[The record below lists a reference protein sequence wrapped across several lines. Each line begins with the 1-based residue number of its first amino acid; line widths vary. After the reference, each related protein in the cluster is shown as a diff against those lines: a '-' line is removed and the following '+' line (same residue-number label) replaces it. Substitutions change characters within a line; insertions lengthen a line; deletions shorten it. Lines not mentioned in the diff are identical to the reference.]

1 MSLLMDALKRAEKE
15 KKKAAGNLS
24 EGLPSIS
31 DEHLTGLEPLPR
43 EDDTDLAVPPSIAE
57 NNTSAVVAITSEP
70 PDDDLDRSQSVNA
83 ALSSNRP
90 RRSSSTR
97 SFEPSP
103 SADTSPTRVTAHT
116 VFTVSQRSSRPRLV
130 RLGVLA
136 IMVLGFSLIAIWFS
150 LHPSMPLAQH
160 TPTSLPTVDP
170 PSGPQSPVDSAPD
183 PAQEQ
188 PAASTAM
195 AAAPTQPLIETLE
208 STASGQDTPVIL
220 EAESQPTEQSTSVRE
235 GSELPRDEA
244 VPVPSTAREKPWVKR
259 SARAGAKLPEIG
271 PGISDMM
278 RVEPSA
284 IKITKSRAKDLINPK
299 ITYAYQSFRAGNYSQ
314 AEAFYRSVLYRHPDN
329 RDALLGVAAMAVR
342 RGRLHEAQRYYRRL
356 LNLNPRDSVAM
367 AALFNLQRT
376 APGEI
381 SESQIKL
388 LLDREP
394 NAPHLHFSLGN
405 LYARQARWA
414 EAEQSYFQAYGHDSQ
429 NPDYVFNLAVSLD
442 QLGQTETALN
452 YYRKALELADRQPV
466 NFNTSEILARI
477 RSLSHAA
484 NTR

>member
-15 KKKAAGNLS
+15 KKKAAGSLS
-24 EGLPSIS
+24 EESSSIS
-31 DEHLTGLEPLPR
+31 DEHLTGLESLPR
-43 EDDTDLAVPPSIAE
+43 EDETDLAAPSSIAE
-57 NNTSAVVAITSEP
+57 NNNSAVVAIASEP
-70 PDDDLDRSQSVNA
+70 PNDDLDRSQSVNA

-97 SFEPSP
+97 SFESSP

-130 RLGVLA
+130 RLSVLT
-136 IMVLGFSLIAIWFS
+136 IMVLGFSLIAVWFS

-160 TPTSLPTVDP
+160 TPTPLPTVDP
-170 PSGPQSPVDSAPD
+170 PSGPQSPVDPALD

-195 AAAPTQPLIETLE
+195 AAAPTQPLIETPE
-208 STASGQDTPVIL
+208 STASGQDNPVIL
-220 EAESQPTEQSTSVRE
+220 EAEPQPTEQSTSVRE
-235 GSELPRDEA
+235 GSELPGNEA
-244 VPVPSTAREKPWVKR
+244 APVPSTSREKPWVKK
-259 SARAGAKLPEIG
+259 SAQAGATLPQVG

-278 RVEPSA
+278 RVEPRA

-299 ITYAYQSFRAGNYSQ
+299 ITYAYQAFRAGNYSQ

-329 RDALLGVAAMAVR
+329 RDALLGVAAMAVH
-342 RGRLHEAQRYYRRL
+342 RGRIPEAQRYYRRL

-414 EAEQSYFQAYGHDSQ
+414 EAEQSYFQAYNHDSQ

-452 YYRKALELADRQPV
+452 YYRKALALADRQPV
-466 NFNTSEILARI
+466 NFNTSAILARI
-477 RSLSHAA
+477 RSLSQFVS
-484 NTR
+484 TR

>member
-15 KKKAAGNLS
+15 KKKAAGSLS
-24 EGLPSIS
+24 EGPSSIS
-31 DEHLTGLEPLPR
+31 DEHLTGLEPLPG
-43 EDDTDLAVPPSIAE
+43 EDETDLAAPPSIAE
-57 NNTSAVVAITSEP
+57 NNTAAVVAVTSEP
-70 PDDDLDRSQSVNA
+70 PNDDLDRSQSVNA

-90 RRSSSTR
+90 RRSSLTP
-97 SFEPSP
+97 SFESSP
-103 SADTSPTRVTAHT
+103 SAGTSPTRVTAHT
-116 VFTVSQRSSRPRLV
+116 VFTVSQRSSRLRLV

-136 IMVLGFSLIAIWFS
+136 IMVLGFSLIAVWFS
-150 LHPSMPLAQH
+150 LHLNMPLAQH
-160 TPTSLPTVDP
+160 TPTPLPTVDP
-170 PSGPQSPVDSAPD
+170 PPGPQSPVDSAPD

-188 PAASTAM
+188 PATSTAM
-195 AAAPTQPLIETLE
+195 AAAPIQPLIETPE
-208 STASGQDTPVIL
+208 STASGRDTPVIL
-220 EAESQPTEQSTSVRE
+220 EAEPQPTEQFTPVRE

-244 VPVPSTAREKPWVKR
+244 ASVPSTAREKPRVKR
-259 SARAGAKLPEIG
+259 SARAGATLPQVG
-271 PGISDMM
+271 PGISDTM

-284 IKITKSRAKDLINPK
+284 IKITKSVAEDLINPT
-299 ITYAYQSFRAGNYSQ
+299 ITYAYQAFRAGNYSQ

-329 RDALLGVAAMAVR
+329 RDALLGVAAMAVH
-342 RGRLHEAQRYYRRL
+342 RGRLHEAQQYYRHL

-367 AALFNLQRT
+367 AALFNLQKT
-376 APGEI
+376 TPGEI
-381 SESQIKL
+381 TESQIKL

-414 EAEQSYFQAYGHDSQ
+414 EAEQAYFQAYSNNNQH
-429 NPDYVFNLAVSLD
+429 PDYVFNLAVSLD

-477 RSLSHAA
+477 RSLSHPA

>member
-1 MSLLMDALKRAEKE
+1 MDALKRAEKE

-342 RGRLHEAQRYYRRL
+342 SGRLHEAQRYYRRL

-442 QLGQTETALN
+442 QLGQTETALRA
-452 YYRKALELADRQPV
+452 YLRVGGGGSGA
-466 NFNTSEILARI
+466 
-477 RSLSHAA
+477 
-484 NTR
+484 

>member
-24 EGLPSIS
+24 EGPSSIS

-43 EDDTDLAVPPSIAE
+43 EDDTDLAAPPSTAE
-57 NNTSAVVAITSEP
+57 NNTSAVVAVTSESP
-70 PDDDLDRSQSVNA
+70 NDDLDRSQSVNA

-90 RRSSSTR
+90 RRSSSIP
-97 SFEPSP
+97 SFESFP

-116 VFTVSQRSSRPRLV
+116 VFTVSQPSSKRRLL

-136 IMVLGFSLIAIWFS
+136 IMVLGFSLIAVWLS
-150 LHPSMPLAQH
+150 VHLNMPLAQH

-170 PSGPQSPVDSAPD
+170 LPGPQSPVDSAPD

-195 AAAPTQPLIETLE
+195 VAAPTQPLIETPE

-220 EAESQPTEQSTSVRE
+220 EAEPQPTEQSTSVRE

-244 VPVPSTAREKPWVKR
+244 APVPSTSREKPWVKK
-259 SARAGAKLPEIG
+259 SAQVGATLPQVDPEI
-271 PGISDMM
+271 SNMM
-278 RVEPSA
+278 RVEPGA
-284 IKITKSRAKDLINPK
+284 IKITKSRAKDLINPT
-299 ITYAYQSFRAGNYSQ
+299 ITYAYQAFRTGNYSQ
-314 AEAFYRSVLYRHPDN
+314 AEASYQSVLYRHPDN

-342 RGRLHEAQRYYRRL
+342 RGRIQEAQRYYRRL

-376 APGEI
+376 TPGEI

-414 EAEQSYFQAYGHDSQ
+414 EAEQSYFQAYNHDNQ

-442 QLGQTETALN
+442 QLGQTEAALN
-452 YYRKALELADRQPV
+452 YYRKALVLADRQPV
-466 NFNTSEILARI
+466 NLNTSAILARI
-477 RSLSHAA
+477 QSLSQFVS
-484 NTR
+484 TR